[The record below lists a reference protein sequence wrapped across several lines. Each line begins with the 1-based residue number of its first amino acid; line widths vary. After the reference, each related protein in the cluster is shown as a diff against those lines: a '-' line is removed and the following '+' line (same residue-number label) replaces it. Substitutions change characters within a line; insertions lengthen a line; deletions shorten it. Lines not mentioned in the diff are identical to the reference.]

1 MEQYKEILEKLN
13 NNFVILSKNGI
24 ILDIEAPEF
33 GTLIIKYHNGM
44 ISSVEKQ
51 ENKKF

>member
-1 MEQYKEILEKLN
+1 MEEYKEILEKLN
-13 NNFVILSKNGI
+13 NNFVILLKDGI

-33 GTLIIKYHNGM
+33 GTLVVKYHGGK